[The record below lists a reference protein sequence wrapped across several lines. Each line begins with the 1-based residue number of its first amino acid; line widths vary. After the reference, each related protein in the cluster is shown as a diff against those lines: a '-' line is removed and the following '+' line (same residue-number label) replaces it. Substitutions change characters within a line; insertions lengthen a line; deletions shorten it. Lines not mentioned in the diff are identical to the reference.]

1 MKRVFPIVALVS
13 VGLLSSTLALAQQ
26 SNVDPE
32 LRRVIDQARSAN
44 VKADV
49 ATLDKHLADD
59 YVRIRGNGS
68 VQSKADIL
76 DWFRTGK
83 LTMSVDDASDMTIHT
98 YGNTAVV
105 ITNENVKGVL
115 MGKEYAGQYRDSRV
129 FVKDGGEWKEV
140 LHTSTKIVP

>member
-1 MKRVFPIVALVS
+1 MKRVFPIAALIS
-13 VGLLSSTLALAQQ
+13 VGLLSSTLALAQKG
-26 SNVDPE
+26 NVDPE

-115 MGKEYAGQYRDSRV
+115 MGKEFTGQYRDSRV

-140 LHTSTKIVP
+140 LHTSTKIMP